1 MNNGEM
7 FSNYIEKYNNGEN
20 YSLFNLQKNFNNNQ
34 NYNKNSSINYTL
46 KSLSNAF
53 NISRPIKLSDNITK
67 NNDFSGKIQKYDYN
81 N

>member
-20 YSLFNLQKNFNNNQ
+20 YSLFNLQKNFTNNQ